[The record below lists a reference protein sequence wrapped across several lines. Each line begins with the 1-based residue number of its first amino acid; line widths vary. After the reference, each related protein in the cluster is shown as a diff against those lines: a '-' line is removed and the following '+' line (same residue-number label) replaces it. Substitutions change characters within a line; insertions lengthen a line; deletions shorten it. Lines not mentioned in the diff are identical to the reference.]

1 MPFHNWIDGSLDAI
15 GAMLADPNLVPGLS
29 DGGAHVGTICDAS
42 YPTTLLA
49 HWARDRDRG
58 LPLEWVVAR
67 QCRATAET
75 VGLLDRGM
83 LAPGMRAD
91 VNVVDLEA
99 LQPRRP
105 YLSFDLPAGGRRLL
119 QRADGYL
126 HTFVAG
132 EETYTNGE
140 PTGALPGRLIR
151 GRRELPVGA

>member
-1 MPFHNWIDGSLDAI
+1 
-15 GAMLADPNLVPGLS
+15 LS
-29 DGGAHVGTICDAS
+29 DGGAHVGTICDGS

-49 HWARDRDRG
+49 HWARDRHPG

-75 VGLLDRGM
+75 VGLLDRGL

-91 VNVVDLEA
+91 LNVIDHGAVRA
-99 LQPRRP
+99 RRP
-105 YLSFDLPAGGRRLL
+105 YLAFDLPAGGRRLL

-132 EETYTNGE
+132 VETYANGE
-140 PTGALPGRLIR
+140 PTEALPGRLVR
-151 GRRELPVGA
+151 GRRSSPKAA